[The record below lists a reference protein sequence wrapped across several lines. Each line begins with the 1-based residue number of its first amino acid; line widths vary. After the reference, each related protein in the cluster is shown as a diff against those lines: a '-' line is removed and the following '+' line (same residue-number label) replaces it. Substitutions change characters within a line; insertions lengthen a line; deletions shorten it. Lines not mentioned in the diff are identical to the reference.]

1 MLYYISKYLK
11 SNNILFKI
19 LLDFYYKKKV
29 LLSYKLYY
37 VDFHKI

>member
-19 LLDFYYKKKV
+19 LLDFYYKKKF
-29 LLSYKLYY
+29 S
-37 VDFHKI
+37 